1 MEIAAVTDTL
11 ISAYSSAFD
20 KPPTIAAN
28 AAPDYVRR
36 TAEEFEGFFLSQMF
50 EMMFADIK
58 TDGLFGGGQGEKIF
72 RSLLVDEYAKSTV
85 SRGGVGIADNIVR
98 QLLANQE
105 VTS

>member
-1 MEIAAVTDTL
+1 MEIAAATETL

-20 KPPTIAAN
+20 KPPTVATK
-28 AAPDYVRR
+28 AAPDNVRH

-50 EMMFADIK
+50 GMMFTDIN

-85 SRGGVGIADNIVR
+85 SNGGVGIADNIVR